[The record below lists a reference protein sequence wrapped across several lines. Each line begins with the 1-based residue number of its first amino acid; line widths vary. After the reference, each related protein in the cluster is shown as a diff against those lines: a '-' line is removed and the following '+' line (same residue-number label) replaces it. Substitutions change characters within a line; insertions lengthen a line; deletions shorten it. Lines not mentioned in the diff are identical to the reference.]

1 MERRGQQKPN
11 LAHSTRTA
19 FNSGIYGQSERISEQ
34 LEFLSS
40 WQTKI
45 SRRAQDKHALFSNL
59 MKHINKDTLHEAFK
73 ALDGSKA
80 LGVDQV
86 SKAMTELWMLIDP
99 TETEFEEPRAGN
111 LHAGICEG
119 VVFFVRKGRG

>member
-19 FNSGIYGQSERISEQ
+19 FNSGIHGQSERISEQ

-45 SRRAQDKHALFSNL
+45 SRRAQDKQALFSNL
-59 MKHINKDTLHEAFK
+59 MNHINKDTFHEAYK
-73 ALDGSKA
+73 AIDGSKA

-86 SKAMTELWMLIDP
+86 IIDP

-111 LHAGICEG
+111 PHAGICEG
-119 VVFFVRKGRG
+119 VVFSVRKGRG